1 MNGVEGGADHC
12 DMELERVEEP
22 SKSPNDAGITGFLML
37 QLGNSY
43 HYQDICLNDRLTLE
57 NVQS

>member
-1 MNGVEGGADHC
+1 MEQISGAEDGTDHC

-22 SKSPNDAGITGFLML
+22 SKLANDTGIAGFLML

-43 HYQDICLNDRLTLE
+43 H
-57 NVQS
+57 